1 MASVTTSPVTN
12 GTPATA
18 PSAPAHAAPGHGA
31 HDATSAATDGA
42 LRVLMV
48 ATERDGNRIRETLR
62 RAGVALHACAEVS
75 RVSEAW
81 RALGRG
87 SFDVVVADL
96 SRDRR
101 GPLDALH
108 RLQSVAPGVPVIA
121 LVDGAHENAA
131 HALLRSGAQDYVL
144 RGDLDGPSLARMVRN
159 ARDRQQYLAV
169 LRELSFSDPLT
180 GLYNRR
186 GFEMLAEAQLRMV
199 RRSRRAALL
208 LYADLDHLKR
218 INDEHGHAAGDR
230 ALMGVAEALRMGLRR
245 SDLVAR
251 IGGDEFVALVF
262 EAGSSEAGI
271 VQARVRAALDAA
283 AVARDLP
290 VPLDVCLGL
299 TEVDPGGDDTLADLL
314 ARADRDLYRAKRR
327 RRGRR

>member
-1 MASVTTSPVTN
+1 MGHVTTSTVTN
-12 GTPATA
+12 RA
-18 PSAPAHAAPGHGA
+18 PRAVAGQRVAEPLDALGARPG
-31 HDATSAATDGA
+31 DA
-42 LRVLMV
+42 LRMLLV
-48 ATERDGNRIRETLR
+48 AGERDGNRIRETLR
-62 RAGVALHACAEVS
+62 RADLRLHACAEVS

-87 SFDVVVADL
+87 AFDVVVADL
-96 SRDRR
+96 ARDRR
-101 GPLDALH
+101 GPLEALH
-108 RLQSVAPGVPVIA
+108 HLQSVAPGVPVIA
-121 LVDGAHENAA
+121 LLDGAREDSA
-131 HALLRSGAQDYVL
+131 HALLRGGAQDYVL
-144 RGDLDGPSLARMVRN
+144 RGDLDGPALARMVRN
-159 ARDRQQYLAV
+159 ACDRQQYLSL

-199 RRSRRAALL
+199 RRTRRPALL

-251 IGGDEFVALVF
+251 TGGDEFVALVF
-262 EAGSSEAGI
+262 EAGSSESGI

-290 VPLDVCLGL
+290 VPLDVSIGL
-299 TEVDPGGDDTLADLL
+299 TEVDPGGEDTLAELV
-314 ARADRDLYRAKRR
+314 ARADRDLYRSKRR
-327 RRGRR
+327 RRSRPR